1 MEIVNLKTQSK
12 TKQIT
17 TIRQAV
23 KNPNRVNV
31 FLNEKFAFSLDIT
44 QCTNFNL
51 KVGQKLNA
59 KKIQEYQRASETGKL
74 YQKTLKWILMRPRS
88 IKETR
93 DYLYGK
99 QKVEITEQDI
109 EMIIKK
115 LEKKKYLNDWEFAK
129 YYVENRFI
137 KKGIS
142 TRRLENELQKKGVE
156 SEIISQ
162 ILELGMRDDAQE
174 IQKIIR
180 KKRTK
185 YNDEKLISYLVRQ
198 GFDFEMVQNLVQ
210 SYEKD

>member
-31 FLNEKFAFSLDIT
+31 FLNEKFAFFLDII
-44 QCTNFNL
+44 QCTNFKL

-59 KKIQEYQRASETGKL
+59 KKIQEYRRASETGKL

-162 ILELGMRDDAQE
+162 ILKLDMRDDAQE

-180 KKRTK
+180 KKRVK

>member
-1 MEIVNLKTQSK
+1 
-12 TKQIT
+12 
-17 TIRQAV
+17 
-23 KNPNRVNV
+23 
-31 FLNEKFAFSLDIT
+31 
-44 QCTNFNL
+44 
-51 KVGQKLNA
+51 
-59 KKIQEYQRASETGKL
+59 
-74 YQKTLKWILMRPRS
+74 
-88 IKETR
+88 
-93 DYLYGK
+93 
-99 QKVEITEQDI
+99 
-109 EMIIKK
+109 MIIKK

-162 ILELGMRDDAQE
+162 ILELDMRDDAQE

-180 KKRTK
+180 KKRVK

>member
-1 MEIVNLKTQSK
+1 M
-12 TKQIT
+12 
-17 TIRQAV
+17 
-23 KNPNRVNV
+23 
-31 FLNEKFAFSLDIT
+31 
-44 QCTNFNL
+44 

-59 KKIQEYQRASETGKL
+59 KKIQEYRRASETGKL
-74 YQKTLKWILMRPRS
+74 YQKTLKWIFMRPRS

-162 ILELGMRDDAQE
+162 ILKLGMRDDAQE

-180 KKRTK
+180 KKRVK

>member
-44 QCTNFNL
+44 QCTNFKL

-156 SEIISQ
+156 GEIISQ
-162 ILELGMRDDAQE
+162 ILKLDMRDDAQE

>member
-31 FLNEKFAFSLDIT
+31 FLDEKFAFSLDII
-44 QCTNFNL
+44 QCTNFKL

-74 YQKTLKWILMRPRS
+74 YQKTLKWILIRLRS

-115 LEKKKYLNDWEFAK
+115 LENKKYLNDWEFAK

-142 TRRLENELQKKGVE
+142 IRRLGNELQRKGVE
-156 SEIISQ
+156 NEIISQ
-162 ILELGMRDDAQE
+162 ILKLDMRDDAQE

-180 KKRTK
+180 KKRVK